1 LEGIRHT
8 LKDIITT
15 LYRWKADN
23 IKSLPKEIDK
33 RQLLMEELIS
43 CTDSDSEAEKT
54 RLAREMDEN
63 LYREEIAWMQR
74 SRVAWLK
81 EGDRNT
87 KYFHRQAN
95 SKRNWKTKFGV

>member
-1 LEGIRHT
+1 
-8 LKDIITT
+8 
-15 LYRWKADN
+15 
-23 IKSLPKEIDK
+23 
-33 RQLLMEELIS
+33 
-43 CTDSDSEAEKT
+43 
-54 RLAREMDEN
+54 MDEN

>member
-8 LKDIITT
+8 LKDIMTT

-43 CTDSDSEAEKT
+43 RTDSDSEAEKT

-81 EGDRNT
+81 DGDRNT
-87 KYFHRQAN
+87 KYFHRQA
-95 SKRNWKTKFGV
+95 SKRNRKTKFGV